1 MLISP
6 FSLNYF
12 TRVEHPARNPDSHWP
27 RIQETSEIILQ
38 LAFVNQADQQG
49 LNPTNSDE
57 DGFLLI
63 VSCGFYASRPGPAHR
78 CHWSFPGFRF
88 QQRSDD
94 QCSKGYEQGELCPS
108 FPHNVFTASFGQRCQ
123 NLISVKLLTG
133 CFYCIH
139 PMFDV
144 RQPREDGHARRR
156 HFLVSSSMHHH
167 IFQSLE
173 EGSSTEQS
181 H

>member
-1 MLISP
+1 M
-6 FSLNYF
+6 NYF
-12 TRVEHPARNPDSHWP
+12 TRVEHPAQNSDNLLP

-78 CHWSFPGFRF
+78 CHWSFPGLWF

-94 QCSKGYEQGELCPS
+94 QCSKGYEQGE
-108 FPHNVFTASFGQRCQ
+108 FCQ
-123 NLISVKLLTG
+123 
-133 CFYCIH
+133 F
-139 PMFDV
+139 
-144 RQPREDGHARRR
+144 
-156 HFLVSSSMHHH
+156 
-167 IFQSLE
+167 
-173 EGSSTEQS
+173 SSTQLFHS
-181 H
+181 